1 MGVGVRAHV
10 HVHAKANTRRKK
22 KEKKKIIM
30 DAFLTRAP
38 ACLRAVGSTL
48 SGV

>member
-1 MGVGVRAHV
+1 MGVGVRA

>member
-1 MGVGVRAHV
+1 MGVGVRA

-22 KEKKKIIM
+22 KEKKIIIM